1 MEALQVLG
9 LLGGS
14 GDDVNR
20 LGMGITSAFI
30 RRAKAICM
38 LTQTR

>member
-14 GDDVNR
+14 GDDVSR
-20 LGMGITSAFI
+20 LGSGMTGAVI
-30 RRAKAICM
+30 RRTEAICM
-38 LTQTR
+38 LTQTC